1 MKPTKNRVF
10 CPECRRTKM
19 LFETEEKAERFIKF
33 NKAEM
38 GEYCPVRA
46 YYCVACGGWHTTS
59 HEDYKPGRLDSENIV
74 SAYKQDMDNQLE
86 QRICAIEQKHHVS
99 DIHNFL
105 QRCINGKHPLVLT
118 DEQLQRIKSA
128 YLAADR
134 YPNDGKCRKRVRQML
149 AQLGAPFTQEE
160 LNASDKETPDDEQPS
175 CGSCRNFTNE
185 DIYGSG
191 ICNMTE
197 EQTYCGAMCYK
208 YRRKK

>member
-33 NKAEM
+33 NKDEM
-38 GEYCPVRA
+38 GDRCPVRA

-59 HEDYKPGRLDSENIV
+59 MQDYKPSRMDSGNIV

-99 DIHNFL
+99 DVHNFL
-105 QRCINGKHPLVLT
+105 LRCVNGKHPLVLT

-134 YPNDGKCRKRVRQML
+134 YPNDSKCRKRVRQIL
-149 AQLGAPFTQEE
+149 AQLGAPFTEEE
-160 LNASDKETPDDEQPS
+160 L
-175 CGSCRNFTNE
+175 
-185 DIYGSG
+185 
-191 ICNMTE
+191 
-197 EQTYCGAMCYK
+197 
-208 YRRKK
+208 